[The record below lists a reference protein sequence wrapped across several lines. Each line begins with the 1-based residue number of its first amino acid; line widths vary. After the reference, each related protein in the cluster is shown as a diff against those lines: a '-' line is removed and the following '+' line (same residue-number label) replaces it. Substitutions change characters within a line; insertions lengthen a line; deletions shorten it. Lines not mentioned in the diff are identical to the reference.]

1 MNIKKATES
10 LSFSMEDNKWDGLR
24 YDALLARQAGQSTPD
39 DLLKWALLRNY
50 ARTIGKS
57 WRNFCAFSIMF
68 DDNKNVIKGLTSR
81 GLRVYNALS
90 INERLSA

>member
-1 MNIKKATES
+1 
-10 LSFSMEDNKWDGLR
+10 
-24 YDALLARQAGQSTPD
+24 
-39 DLLKWALLRNY
+39 LLRNY

-68 DDNKNVIKGLTSR
+68 DDNKNVIQGLTSR
-81 GLRVYNALS
+81 GLRVYNAIS